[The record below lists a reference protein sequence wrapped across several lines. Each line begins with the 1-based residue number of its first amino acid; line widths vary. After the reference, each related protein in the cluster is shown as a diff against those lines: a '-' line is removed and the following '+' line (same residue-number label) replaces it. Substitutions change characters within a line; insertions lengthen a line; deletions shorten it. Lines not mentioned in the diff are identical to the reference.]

1 MTPCHVAPST
11 KDFEL
16 SKAFLIPG
24 APLILMPCWVRA
36 HNAFC
41 SGTGMN
47 LSSPSSL
54 PGRLRGSESSGQGPG
69 ERGEK
74 GREGE
79 GDRILRSDPLE
90 PGRRCSLKVP
100 LKMGSLRDTGGTR
113 DRWDDKAG
121 SRREAICHEF
131 SSLWAACGS
140 VGPGRGML
148 VFAVYLLQSVGS
160 SLFGVDSCPLDCRGP
175 SCYMSLRL

>member
-1 MTPCHVAPST
+1 
-11 KDFEL
+11 
-16 SKAFLIPG
+16 
-24 APLILMPCWVRA
+24 MPCWVWA

-54 PGRLRGSESSGQGPG
+54 PGRLRGSESSEQGPG

-90 PGRRCSLKVP
+90 PGRRCRLKVP
-100 LKMGSLRDTGGTR
+100 LKMGSLRDTGGTQ
-113 DRWDDKAG
+113 DRSHDKAG
-121 SRREAICHEF
+121 GRRESTCHEF
-131 SSLWAACGS
+131 ASLWAACGS
-140 VGPGRGML
+140 VGPVGGVP
-148 VFAVYLLQSVGS
+148 VFAVRVLQSTGS
-160 SLFGVDSCPLDCRGP
+160 SGYCESSGSLFGVDSCQLACSGPGVSSTVVPNLWVVMPLGSHNPFTRVT
-175 SCYMSLRL
+175 